1 MLPPKPILFPSSSTN
16 HHHHNLRFVGYL
28 IILIL
33 LFPTLADADSNPDD
47 KDSLLSF
54 ATNFPSLNWSAT
66 TNCCSWD
73 GISCDDKR
81 YRVIRL
87 SIPGRGLRGAIPSS
101 LQNLTSLSFLNL
113 SCNLLSGPLPD
124 RLFSSF
130 NNLHTLDLSYNR
142 LSGYLPNPLPTLQ
155 LLNLSNNHFSGTIQK
170 DILQS
175 LQSLIALN
183 ISNNNFIG
191 SIPLSICNTSPALVI
206 LDFSL
211 NDFTGNIPQGLSA
224 CSNLQ
229 HSISAKLLLPGNSL
243 MGKIDESITNLTNLR
258 SLVLF
263 GNMLSGS
270 IPHNIGKLSLLE
282 KLELHINRLNGTLPL
297 SLMNCTKLQL
307 LNLRVNALGGSQ
319 NLISPISVNSQ
330 ELTSV
335 ITNSVGSYLKVFS
348 PANP

>member
-229 HSISAKLLLPGNSL
+229 VLSL
-243 MGKIDESITNLTNLR
+243 GFNNLTGQIPTDINSTL
-258 SLVLF
+258 SLQSYYYLEILLWGRLMKALPTSQTSGVLSC
-263 GNMLSGS
+263 LVTCCLVPSLTISGS
-270 IPHNIGKLSLLE
+270 CHCWRNS
-282 KLELHINRLNGTLPL
+282 NFTLIA
-297 SLMNCTKLQL
+297 SM
-307 LNLRVNALGGSQ
+307 
-319 NLISPISVNSQ
+319 
-330 ELTSV
+330 EH
-335 ITNSVGSYLKVFS
+335 YLCH
-348 PANP
+348 